1 MDSPRMLSVLSSTN
15 ACLGFL
21 LGSCRGYRAFN
32 ANGQPIAGYFGTK
45 DQAVEAI
52 ALAISTA

>member
-1 MDSPRMLSVLSSTN
+1 MLSVLSSTN
-15 ACLGFL
+15 ACLGVL

-52 ALAISTA
+52 ASAISTA

>member
-1 MDSPRMLSVLSSTN
+1 LS
-15 ACLGFL
+15 FL

-32 ANGQPIAGYFGTK
+32 ANGQPIAGYFGIK

-52 ALAISTA
+52 ASATSTA